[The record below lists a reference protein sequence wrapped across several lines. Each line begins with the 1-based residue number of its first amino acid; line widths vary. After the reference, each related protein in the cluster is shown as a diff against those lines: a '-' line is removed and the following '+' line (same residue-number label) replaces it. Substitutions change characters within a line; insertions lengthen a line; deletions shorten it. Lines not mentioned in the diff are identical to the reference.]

1 MARGHRVADTG
12 CQREPRIFSMSSLSL
27 GIYAHWRKPGAE
39 ACLRALLH
47 ELSLHGASVLV
58 EEQAARLVGQSGHT
72 LSELYQRVDIF
83 VALGGDGTL
92 LRLVRDLRGKMKPV
106 MGINFGSLGFLTCFG
121 GPEFAVAARSLAMGD
136 YRVDE
141 RTLLEASIERKGKTI
156 YSQIGL
162 NDVVVTRGE
171 RSRLVRLNLFIDQT
185 HLTEYNADGLIIATS
200 TGSTAYSLSAGGPI
214 VMPNSGVFVVTP
226 ICPHVLT
233 NRSVIVSNT
242 STTRLLPSS
251 GEQELSA
258 SVDGQESMQLSSN
271 DVVTVRPA
279 EEKLPLLLPKHLTF
293 ADILGAKLRW
303 SGTAI

>member
-1 MARGHRVADTG
+1 MA
-12 CQREPRIFSMSSLSL
+12 SLSL
-27 GIYAHWRKPGAE
+27 GIYAHWQKAGA
-39 ACLRALLH
+39 AASLKALVH
-47 ELSLHGASVLV
+47 ELTTHDITVLL
-58 EEQAARLVGQSGHT
+58 EKHAAELMGRPGHT
-72 LSELYQRVDIF
+72 LEELYHRADLF

-121 GPEFAVAARSLAMGD
+121 GPEFAVAAKALATGD

-156 YSQIGL
+156 FSQIGL

-233 NRSVIVSNT
+233 NRSVIVSNK
-242 STTRLLPSS
+242 STIRLLPSS
-251 GEQELSA
+251 GEQQLSA
-258 SVDGQESMQLSSN
+258 SVDGQESMQLYPN
-271 DVVTVRPA
+271 DAVTVRPS
-279 EEKLPLLLPKHLTF
+279 EERLPLLLPKNLTF

-303 SGTAI
+303 SGSAI

>member
-1 MARGHRVADTG
+1 
-12 CQREPRIFSMSSLSL
+12 MSSLSL
-27 GIYAHWRKPGAE
+27 GIYAHWQKIGA
-39 ACLRALLH
+39 AASLRDLLQ
-47 ELSLHGASVLV
+47 ELSSHNVDFLV
-58 EEQAARLVGQSGHT
+58 EEKAAKLVGQPGHS
-72 LSELYQRVDIF
+72 LDELYHRVDLF

-121 GPEFAVAARSLAMGD
+121 GPEYAAAAKAISMGD

-141 RTLLEASIERKGKTI
+141 RTLLEASIERNGKAI

-162 NDVVVTRGE
+162 NDVVVTRGG
-171 RSRLVRLNLFIDQT
+171 SRLVRLNLFIDQT

-233 NRSVIVSNT
+233 NRSVIVSNK
-242 STTRLLPSS
+242 STIRLLPSS
-251 GEQELSA
+251 GEQQLSV
-258 SVDGQESMQLSSN
+258 SVDGQESVQLSSE
-271 DVVTVRPA
+271 DAVTVRPA
-279 EEKLPLLLPKHLTF
+279 DEKLPLLLPKILTF

-303 SGTAI
+303 SGSAI

>member
-1 MARGHRVADTG
+1 
-12 CQREPRIFSMSSLSL
+12 MSSLSL
-27 GIYAHWRKPGAE
+27 GIYAHWQKIGA
-39 ACLRALLH
+39 AASLRDLLQ
-47 ELSLHGASVLV
+47 ELSSHNVDFLV
-58 EEQAARLVGQSGHT
+58 EEKAAKLVGQPGHS
-72 LSELYQRVDIF
+72 LEELYHRVDLF

-121 GPEFAVAARSLAMGD
+121 GPEYAAAAKAIAMGD

-141 RTLLEASIERKGKTI
+141 RTLLEASIERNGKAI

-185 HLTEYNADGLIIATS
+185 RLTEYNADGLIIATS

-233 NRSVIVSNT
+233 NRSVIVSDK
-242 STTRLLPSS
+242 SAIRLLPSS
-251 GEQELSA
+251 GEQQLSL
-258 SVDGQESMQLSSN
+258 SVDGQESVQLSAE
-271 DVVTVRPA
+271 DAVTIRPA
-279 EEKLPLLLPKHLTF
+279 EEKFPLLLPKNLTF

-303 SGTAI
+303 SGSAI

>member
-1 MARGHRVADTG
+1 
-12 CQREPRIFSMSSLSL
+12 MSSLSL
-27 GIYAHWRKPGAE
+27 GIYAHWQKIGA
-39 ACLRALLH
+39 AASLRALLQ
-47 ELSLHGASVLV
+47 ELSLHKVNVLL
-58 EEQAARLVGQSGHT
+58 EEKAAKLVGQPGHS
-72 LSELYQRVDIF
+72 LDELYRRVDLF

-92 LRLVRDLRGKMKPV
+92 LRLVRDLRGRMKPV

-121 GPEFAVAARSLAMGD
+121 GPEYVVAAKAIAMGD

-141 RTLLEASIERKGKTI
+141 RTMLETSIERKGEAI

-233 NRSVIVSNT
+233 NRSVIVSNK
-242 STTRLLPSS
+242 STIRLLPSS
-251 GEQELSA
+251 GEQHLSV

-271 DVVTVRPA
+271 DSVTVRPA
-279 EEKLPLLLPKHLTF
+279 DEKLPLLLPKHLTF
-293 ADILGAKLRW
+293 ADILGTKLRW
-303 SGTAI
+303 SGSAL

>member
-1 MARGHRVADTG
+1 
-12 CQREPRIFSMSSLSL
+12 MSSLSL

-47 ELSLHGASVLV
+47 ELSRHDVSVLV
-58 EEQAARLVGQSGHT
+58 EGHAAKLVGQPGYS
-72 LSELYQRVDIF
+72 LDELFRRVDLF

-92 LRLVRDLRGKMKPV
+92 LRLVRDLRGKMKPI

-121 GPEFAVAARSLAMGD
+121 GPEYAVAAEAIATGN

-141 RTLLEASIERKGKTI
+141 RTLLEASIERKGQVI
-156 YSQIGL
+156 LSQIGL
-162 NDVVVTRGE
+162 NDVVVTRSEG
-171 RSRLVRLNLFIDQT
+171 SRLVRLELFIDNA

-233 NRSVIVSNT
+233 NRSVIVSNR
-242 STTRLLPSS
+242 STIRVQPSQ
-251 GEQELSA
+251 GEQQLTM
-258 SVDGQESMQLSSN
+258 SVDGQGFIQLHAN
-271 DVVTVRPA
+271 DVVTVQHA
-279 EEKLPLLLPKHLTF
+279 HEKLPLLLPKDLTF

-303 SGTAI
+303 SGSAI

>member
-1 MARGHRVADTG
+1 
-12 CQREPRIFSMSSLSL
+12 MSSLSL

-39 ACLRALLH
+39 ASLRALLH
-47 ELSLHGASVLV
+47 ELSRFDVSVLV
-58 EEQAARLVGQSGHT
+58 EEQAAKLVGQSGYT
-72 LSELYQRVDIF
+72 LSELYQRVDLF

-121 GPEFAVAARSLAMGD
+121 GPEYAVAAKAIATGH

-141 RTLLEASIERKGKTI
+141 RTLLEASIERKGRTML
-156 YSQIGL
+156 SQIGL
-162 NDVVVTRGE
+162 NDVVVTRTE
-171 RSRLVRLNLFIDQT
+171 RSRLVRLELFIDQA
-185 HLTEYNADGLIIATS
+185 HLTEYNADGLIISTS

-233 NRSVIVSNT
+233 NRSVIVPNK
-242 STTRLLPSS
+242 STIRLQPSQ
-251 GEQELSA
+251 GEQQLSM
-258 SVDGQESMQLSSN
+258 SVDGQEFIQLHAS
-271 DVVTVRPA
+271 DIVTVRHA
-279 EEKLPLLLPKHLTF
+279 HERLPLLLPKDLTF

>member
-1 MARGHRVADTG
+1 
-12 CQREPRIFSMSSLSL
+12 MSSLSL
-27 GIYAHWRKPGAE
+27 GIYAHWRKSGAE
-39 ACLRALLH
+39 ASLRALLQ
-47 ELSLHGASVLV
+47 ELSRQNVNALV
-58 EEQAARLVGQSGHT
+58 EEHAAKLLGETGYSLDDLYDRV
-72 LSELYQRVDIF
+72 ELF

-121 GPEFAVAARSLAMGD
+121 GPEYAVAAKALAKGD

-141 RTLLEASIERKGKTI
+141 RTLLEVSIERRGKTLL
-156 YSQIGL
+156 SQIGL

-171 RSRLVRLNLFIDQT
+171 RSRLVRLDLYIDQT
-185 HLTEYNADGLIIATS
+185 HLTQYNADGLIIATS

-233 NRSVIVSNT
+233 NRSVIVSNK
-242 STTRLLPSS
+242 STIRLLPSR
-251 GEQELSA
+251 GEQQLC
-258 SVDGQESMQLSSN
+258 VNIDGQESMQLHES
-271 DVVTVRPA
+271 DVVIVRPA
-279 EEKLPLLLPKHLTF
+279 NAKLPLLLPKDLTF

-303 SGTAI
+303 SGSAI

>member
-1 MARGHRVADTG
+1 
-12 CQREPRIFSMSSLSL
+12 MSSLSL
-27 GIYAHWRKPGAE
+27 GIYAHWQKIGA
-39 ACLRALLH
+39 AAPLRDLLQ
-47 ELSLHGASVLV
+47 ELSSHNVDFLV
-58 EEQAARLVGQSGHT
+58 EEKAAKLVGQPGYS
-72 LSELYQRVDIF
+72 LDELYHRVDLF

-121 GPEFAVAARSLAMGD
+121 GPEYAAAAKAISMGD

-141 RTLLEASIERKGKTI
+141 RTLLEASIERNGKAI

-162 NDVVVTRGE
+162 NDVVVTRGG
-171 RSRLVRLNLFIDQT
+171 SRLVRLNLFIDQT

-233 NRSVIVSNT
+233 NRSVIVSNK
-242 STTRLLPSS
+242 STIKLLPSS
-251 GEQELSA
+251 GEQQLSV
-258 SVDGQESMQLSSN
+258 SVDGQESVQLSSE
-271 DVVTVRPA
+271 DAVTVRPA
-279 EEKLPLLLPKHLTF
+279 DEKLPLLLPKILTF

-303 SGTAI
+303 SGSAI

>member
-1 MARGHRVADTG
+1 
-12 CQREPRIFSMSSLSL
+12 MSSLSL
-27 GIYAHWRKPGAE
+27 GIYAHWQKPGA
-39 ACLRALLH
+39 AASLRALLH
-47 ELSLHGASVLV
+47 ELSTHDIEALV
-58 EEQAARLVGQSGHT
+58 EEKAAKLVGRSGHS
-72 LSELYQRVDIF
+72 LEELHHRVDLF

-92 LRLVRDLRGKMKPV
+92 LRLVRDLQGKMKPV

-121 GPEFAVAARSLAMGD
+121 GPEFAIAAKALAMGD

-141 RTLLEASIERKGKTI
+141 RTLLEASIERKGKKI

-171 RSRLVRLNLFIDQT
+171 RSRLVRLNLFIDQI

-233 NRSVIVSNT
+233 NRSVIVSNK
-242 STTRLLPSS
+242 STIRLLPSS
-251 GEQELSA
+251 GELSA
-258 SVDGQESMQLSSN
+258 SVDGQESMQLYPG
-271 DVVTVRPA
+271 DAVTVRPA
-279 EEKLPLLLPKHLTF
+279 EERLPLLLPKNLTF
-293 ADILGAKLRW
+293 ADILGTKLRW
-303 SGTAI
+303 SGSAI

>member
-1 MARGHRVADTG
+1 MPSV
-12 CQREPRIFSMSSLSL
+12 SL
-27 GIYAHWRKPGAE
+27 GIYAHRQKPGA
-39 ACLRALLH
+39 AASLKALLH
-47 ELSLHGASVLV
+47 ELYAHDIHVLV
-58 EEQAARLVGQSGHT
+58 EQHAAKLIGQPGHS
-72 LSELYQRVDIF
+72 LDQLYHRVDLF

-121 GPEFAVAARSLAMGD
+121 GPEFAVAAKALATGD
-136 YRVDE
+136 YRIDE
-141 RTLLEASIERKGKTI
+141 RTMLEASIERENKST

-171 RSRLVRLNLFIDQT
+171 RSRLVRLDLFIDQT

-214 VMPNSGVFVVTP
+214 VMPNSGMFVVTP

-233 NRSVIVSNT
+233 NRSVIVSNK
-242 STTRLLPSS
+242 STIRLLPSR
-251 GEQELSA
+251 GEQQLSA
-258 SVDGQESMQLSSN
+258 SVDGQESVQLSSG
-271 DVVTVRPA
+271 DAVVVRPA
-279 EEKLPLLLPKHLTF
+279 IEKLPLILPKNLTF

-303 SGTAI
+303 SGSAI

>member
-1 MARGHRVADTG
+1 
-12 CQREPRIFSMSSLSL
+12 MSSLSL
-27 GIYAHWRKPGAE
+27 GIYAHWQKIGA
-39 ACLRALLH
+39 AASLRDLLQ
-47 ELSLHGASVLV
+47 ELSSHNVDFLV
-58 EEQAARLVGQSGHT
+58 EEKAAKLVGQPGHS
-72 LSELYQRVDIF
+72 LDELYHRVDLF

-121 GPEFAVAARSLAMGD
+121 GPEYAAAAKAISMGD

-141 RTLLEASIERKGKTI
+141 RTLLEASIERNGKAI

-162 NDVVVTRGE
+162 NDVVVTRGG
-171 RSRLVRLNLFIDQT
+171 SRLVRLNLFIDQT

-233 NRSVIVSNT
+233 NRSVIVSNK
-242 STTRLLPSS
+242 STIKLLPSS
-251 GEQELSA
+251 GEQQLSV
-258 SVDGQESMQLSSN
+258 SVDGQESVQLSSE
-271 DVVTVRPA
+271 DAVTVRPA
-279 EEKLPLLLPKHLTF
+279 DEKLPLLLPKILTF

-303 SGTAI
+303 SGSAI

>member
-1 MARGHRVADTG
+1 
-12 CQREPRIFSMSSLSL
+12 MSSLSL
-27 GIYAHWRKPGAE
+27 GIYAHWRKSGAE
-39 ACLRALLH
+39 ASLRALLH
-47 ELSLHGASVLV
+47 ELSLHNVNALV
-58 EEQAARLVGQSGHT
+58 EEQAGKLVGQTGHS
-72 LSELYQRVDIF
+72 LEELYDRVDLF

-121 GPEFAVAARSLAMGD
+121 GPEYAVAAKALATGD

-141 RTLLEASIERKGKTI
+141 RTLLELSIERRGTTI
-156 YSQIGL
+156 LSQIGL

-185 HLTEYNADGLIIATS
+185 HLTQYNADGLIIATS

-233 NRSVIVSNT
+233 NRSVIVSNK
-242 STTRLLPSS
+242 STIRLLPSR
-251 GEQELSA
+251 GEQQLC
-258 SVDGQESMQLSSN
+258 VNIDGQESMQLHEG
-271 DVVTVRPA
+271 DIVAVRRA
-279 EEKLPLLLPKHLTF
+279 NARLPLLLPKDLTF

-303 SGTAI
+303 SGSAI